1 MFVSFN
7 AFDSFESTNIPC
19 GVVKQADMPSCRG
32 GGEPGKKVRQVP

>member
-1 MFVSFN
+1 MFAIN
-7 AFDSFESTNIPC
+7 LGFDSFESTNIPC